1 MNLHTV
7 KTTIISESFD
17 ITRAVFLLI
26 LYYCNNI
33 QLNSILV
40 YLCVGFT
47 LQRPVIS
54 NNILITYYY

>member
-1 MNLHTV
+1 MNLHRV

-26 LYYCNNI
+26 LYHCNNI